1 MDTQILTGKVSLV
14 SNVAYAVDLPKVS
27 MNFTQGA
34 MEARQTTDSVK
45 AIYGG
50 ADWEVLSAT
59 VHHTKGDLEVSF
71 RIEMRRASA
80 SVVFKVLIPVI
91 AISLLSVLAGTLE
104 ANDRLLVVSVSVLVS
119 YPYPHPYP

>member
-1 MDTQILTGKVSLV
+1 MPNAPMPQVLTGKVSLV

-27 MNFTQGA
+27 MNLTKA
-34 MEARQTTDSVK
+34 KQTTDSIA

-50 ADWEVLSAT
+50 SDWDVLSAS
-59 VHHTKGDLEVSF
+59 VGQKEGELEVSF

-80 SVVFKVLIPVI
+80 SVFFKVLIPLI
-91 AISLLSVLAGTLE
+91 AVSLLSVLAGTLE

-119 YPYPHPYP
+119 